1 MAREDVQGQG
11 EGQGRGRVRREEGRE
26 QKRAEWVDNWQ
37 CATIGRYSKASGVF
51 LLPVCVP
58 VCVSLFVCVCVQVKQ
73 KR

>member
-1 MAREDVQGQG
+1 MAARGAWQGRMYRDRG
-11 EGQGRGRVRREEGRE
+11 RGRGRGRVRREEGRE
-26 QKRAEWVDNWQ
+26 KKRAEWVDNWQ

-58 VCVSLFVCVCVQVKQ
+58 VCVCVQVKQ